1 LTVRHLLVGYFNQ
14 ESMVKT
20 RVVYS
25 VKDIATANIV
35 MDKARAA
42 GIADSDISLIASSDK
57 SDMIPDDRKIVEGDF
72 YPAAVKGAVGGGA
85 IGLVAGLVAVAIPP
99 LGVTVAGALAIAA
112 GGSALGAWS
121 TALAG
126 SAVDDPV
133 SRKFEDEVEAG
144 RILVVID
151 GEDEALSSAK
161 SAIAHTEAVLLP
173 IERPTA
179 IT

>member
-1 LTVRHLLVGYFNQ
+1 
-14 ESMVKT
+14 MVKK

-25 VKDIATANIV
+25 VKDMPSARIV
-35 MDKARAA
+35 MDKARAM
-42 GIADSDISLIASSDK
+42 GIADGDLSLIARSDK
-57 SDMIPDDRKIVEGDF
+57 SDLIPDDRKVVEGDF

-85 IGLVAGLVAVAIPP
+85 IGLVAGLIAIAIPP
-99 LGVTVAGALAIAA
+99 LGITIAGALAITA

-121 TALAG
+121 MALAG

-144 RILVVID
+144 CILVVID
-151 GEDEALSSAK
+151 GEDDVLSSAK
-161 SAIAHTEAVLLP
+161 SAIASTNAVLLSF
-173 IERPTA
+173 EKPTA